1 MSDEFDKEAEREK
14 LRKKFAEDEQQREH
28 TQRLS
33 ELLLQ
38 GATMTN
44 RHCETCG
51 DPIFRHEGREF
62 CPTCHATEDGYEVP
76 VETPT
81 AAADEGSA
89 AAESNAAGSNTAESN
104 AAGSNT
110 AESNA
115 AGSAA
120 GTDTAESAS
129 TAENADVAAPAT
141 AESPTPD
148 AASEAPGDEPAT
160 GERADH
166 TARVANAE
174 SAPPDA
180 DVTPP
185 AAGSTGAAARRVNAG
200 EVTAARDAVIETLTR
215 FARAAAE
222 TDDPRRARERLAA
235 AKEAAETL
243 AALDR

>member
-14 LRKKFAEDEQQREH
+14 LRKKFAEDERKREH

-76 VETPT
+76 VETP
-81 AAADEGSA
+81 AAADDEGDTAESHATESA
-89 AAESNAAGSNTAESN
+89 AA
-104 AAGSNT
+104 
-110 AESNA
+110 
-115 AGSAA
+115 
-120 GTDTAESAS
+120 AESAS
-129 TAENADVAAPAT
+129 TTADAGTGVTADV
-141 AESPTPD
+141 ESPVPA
-148 AASEAPGDEPAT
+148 AASEAARDGSATDEPAAPT
-160 GERADH
+160 S
-166 TARVANAE
+166 RVAESGPE
-174 SAPPDA
+174 SAPPESDAGFAPPAPGAGARRTSA
-180 DVTPP
+180 DVDD
-185 AAGSTGAAARRVNAG
+185 
-200 EVTAARDAVIETLTR
+200 VTAARDAIVETLTR
-215 FARAAAE
+215 FAQAAAE

>member
-14 LRKKFAEDEQQREH
+14 LRKKFAEDERKREH

-76 VETPT
+76 VETP
-81 AAADEGSA
+81 AAADDEGDTAESHTTESA
-89 AAESNAAGSNTAESN
+89 AA
-104 AAGSNT
+104 
-110 AESNA
+110 
-115 AGSAA
+115 
-120 GTDTAESAS
+120 AESAS
-129 TAENADVAAPAT
+129 TTADAGAGVTADV
-141 AESPTPD
+141 ESPDPG
-148 AASEAPGDEPAT
+148 AASEAARDGPATDEPTAPTSPVSESDSASAPPESDAGFAPPAT
-160 GERADH
+160 G
-166 TARVANAE
+166 
-174 SAPPDA
+174 
-180 DVTPP
+180 
-185 AAGSTGAAARRVNAG
+185 AGARRASTDVDD
-200 EVTAARDAVIETLTR
+200 VTAARDAIIETLTR
-215 FARAAAE
+215 FAQAAAE

>member
-81 AAADEGSA
+81 AAADEGS
-89 AAESNAAGSNTAESN
+89 NTAESN
-104 AAGSNT
+104 AAGSAA

>member
-14 LRKKFAEDEQQREH
+14 LRKKFAEDERKREH

-76 VETPT
+76 VETP
-81 AAADEGSA
+81 AAADDEGDTAESHATESA
-89 AAESNAAGSNTAESN
+89 AATESHATE
-104 AAGSNT
+104 
-110 AESNA
+110 
-115 AGSAA
+115 SAA
-120 GTDTAESAS
+120 AAESAS
-129 TAENADVAAPAT
+129 TTADAGAGVTADV
-141 AESPTPD
+141 ESPDPG
-148 AASEAPGDEPAT
+148 AASEAARDGPAPDEPTAPTSPVSESDSASAPPESDAGFAPPAT
-160 GERADH
+160 GAG
-166 TARVANAE
+166 ARGA
-174 SAPPDA
+174 ST
-180 DVTPP
+180 DVDD
-185 AAGSTGAAARRVNAG
+185 
-200 EVTAARDAVIETLTR
+200 VTAARDAIIETLTR
-215 FARAAAE
+215 FAQAAAE

>member
-14 LRKKFAEDEQQREH
+14 LRKKFAEDERKREH

-76 VETPT
+76 VETP
-81 AAADEGSA
+81 AAADDED
-89 AAESNAAGSNTAESN
+89 
-104 AAGSNT
+104 
-110 AESNA
+110 
-115 AGSAA
+115 
-120 GTDTAESAS
+120 DTAESAAATESAS
-129 TAENADVAAPAT
+129 TTGDAGDGAT
-141 AESPTPD
+141 AD
-148 AASEAPGDEPAT
+148 AASRDPGAASAAARDGPATDESTAPTSHVSESGSESVPLESDAGVAPPAT
-160 GERADH
+160 GAGPRRA
-166 TARVANAE
+166 
-174 SAPPDA
+174 SA
-180 DVTPP
+180 DV
-185 AAGSTGAAARRVNAG
+185 GD
-200 EVTAARDAVIETLTR
+200 VTAARDAIIEALTR
-215 FARAAAE
+215 FAQAAAE